1 MTTRTP
7 RMPSSYADR
16 AAHYRREAVASREAG
31 DLEVA
36 ARLEELAQ
44 RAEHSHTARSW
55 LSADDLRYGP
65 DDCCTECTEHLS
77 DPHDPGCVYAD
88 LAYAHAAE

>member
-1 MTTRTP
+1 MTTQTR
-7 RMPSSYADR
+7 SSYADR
-16 AAHYRREAVASREAG
+16 AAHYRLEAAASSKAG
-31 DLEVA
+31 DLESA
-36 ARLEELAQ
+36 THLEELAQ

-55 LSADDLRYGP
+55 LTADDLRYGN

-88 LAYAHAAE
+88 LAYASA

>member
-1 MTTRTP
+1 MTTT

-16 AAHYRREAVASREAG
+16 AAHYRLEAAASREAG
-31 DLEVA
+31 DLESA
-36 ARLEELAQ
+36 ARLEELAH
-44 RAEHSHTARSW
+44 RAEYTHTARSW
-55 LSADDLRYGP
+55 LAADDLRYGA

>member
-1 MTTRTP
+1 MTTRT
-7 RMPSSYADR
+7 RSSYADR
-16 AAHYRREAVASREAG
+16 AAHYRSGIEVAQADG
-31 DLEVA
+31 DLEHA

-44 RAEHSHTARSW
+44 RAEHAHEMRPW
-55 LSADDLRYGP
+55 LRADDLRYGP
-65 DDCCTECTEHLS
+65 DDCCTECTEHVS